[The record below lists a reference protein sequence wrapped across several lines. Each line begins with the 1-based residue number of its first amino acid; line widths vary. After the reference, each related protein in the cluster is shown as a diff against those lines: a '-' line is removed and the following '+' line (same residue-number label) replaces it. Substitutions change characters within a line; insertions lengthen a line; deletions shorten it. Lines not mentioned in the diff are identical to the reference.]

1 MEWDD
6 LRYLLAVGR
15 HGTLSAAARQLKV
28 NHSTV
33 FRRIGQIEERLGVR
47 LFERHRDGYTP
58 TLAGEEA
65 VALAER
71 LEGDVDHLERR
82 LAGRDTRPT
91 GTVRVTTTDTLLMS
105 ILPPVF
111 AAFRSAHPEIMLE
124 VVVDNRFL
132 SLSKRDADVA
142 IRPSSTPPDTLV
154 GRRISA
160 IGTAIYGATAYLE
173 NAPPLD
179 DLDTHAWV
187 APDDSLAELPSARWL
202 RATLKQG
209 QPAFRTNTLMGMLMA
224 ARAGLGLAA
233 LPCFLG
239 DAAVEL
245 QRVLPPQ
252 SELAT
257 ELWLLTH
264 RDLRHVARV
273 RAFLDCMDHELRR
286 MRAAFEGADREI
298 PAPLPSSSL
307 SNVSPAGT

>member
-15 HGTLSAAARQLKV
+15 HGTLSAAARCLNV

-33 FRRIGQIEERLGVR
+33 FRRIGLIEERLGVR

-71 LEGDVDHLERR
+71 LEGDVDELERR
-82 LAGRDTRPT
+82 LAGRDTRLT
-91 GTVRVTTTDTLLMS
+91 GAVRVTTTDTLL
-105 ILPPVF
+105 LGALAPVF
-111 AAFRSAHPEIMLE
+111 ADFRSAHPAIMLE
-124 VVVDNRFL
+124 VIVDNRFL

-154 GRRISA
+154 GRRVSA
-160 IGTAIYGATAYLE
+160 IATAVYGARAYLKT
-173 NAPPLD
+173 APPID
-179 DLDTHAWV
+179 DLDAHAWI

-202 RATLKQG
+202 RTRLKQA
-209 QPAFRTNTLMGMLMA
+209 QIVFRTNTLMGMLAA

-233 LPCFLG
+233 LPCLLG
-239 DAAVEL
+239 DAAGDL
-245 QRVLPPQ
+245 RRVLPPQ
-252 SELAT
+252 GELAT
-257 ELWLLTH
+257 DLWLLVH

-273 RAFLDCMDHELRR
+273 RAFLDHADRELRR
-286 MRAAFEGADREI
+286 LH
-298 PAPLPSSSL
+298 PLFD
-307 SNVSPAGT
+307 GQM